1 MNFNFNPQT
10 YDFTSSIPD
19 VFEMSDF
26 QGSSVYLAI
35 YLNRSQSP
43 VFSTTLYAHGG
54 KASIYDLRSIIEN
67 YMEAKQLVHATCSF
81 RMQVD
86 RTDYTLGEF
95 TLIYCKLQMLRTN
108 CELFLQSHFLTTHAV
123 RLVPHNLHLFLQYF
137 VFPNETGQ
145 CATQY
150 VIQRDDKD
158 TPETLTISDTPI
170 AAKQFDFCFEEI
182 IEEELL
188 GNLPQG
194 VSGKLL
200 SVTLFRGKR
209 TFTFFL
215 TDEVPTLSLIFQNEF
230 NVNDTLYLT
239 AQTKRKV
246 SFDRSFAVCCGQS
259 SAYDDNT
266 EVEYESETSSLSY
279 SFARHL
285 TQALQS
291 HKLYLISPELPV
303 DSSILIT
310 DIESELSDATN
321 ANSHVKFKWKP
332 LRKQVPFTV
341 PRLHNIFNQVYNN
354 TFD

>member
-1 MNFNFNPQT
+1 MKPFYYGASKWTIALFRKHPIQA
-10 YDFTSSIPD
+10 
-19 VFEMSDF
+19 V
-26 QGSSVYLAI
+26 L
-35 YLNRSQSP
+35 
-43 VFSTTLYAHGG
+43 HG
-54 KASIYDLRSIIEN
+54 
-67 YMEAKQLVHATCSF
+67 
-81 RMQVD
+81 
-86 RTDYTLGEF
+86 
-95 TLIYCKLQMLRTN
+95 ML
-108 CELFLQSHFLTTHAV
+108 SK
-123 RLVPHNLHLFLQYF
+123 
-137 VFPNETGQ
+137 
-145 CATQY
+145 Y

-158 TPETLTISDTPI
+158 TPEMLTISDTPI
-170 AAKQFDFCFEEI
+170 AAKQFDFCFEDI
-182 IEEELL
+182 NEEELL
-188 GNLPQG
+188 NNFPQG

-246 SFDRSFAVCCGQS
+246 SLDRSFAVCCGQS

-266 EVEYESETSSLSY
+266 EIEYESETSSLSY

-285 TQALQS
+285 MQALLS
-291 HKLYLISPELPV
+291 HKLYLISSELPV
-303 DSSILIT
+303 GSSILIT

-321 ANSHVKFKWKP
+321 ANNHVKFKWKP

-354 TFD
+354 IFD